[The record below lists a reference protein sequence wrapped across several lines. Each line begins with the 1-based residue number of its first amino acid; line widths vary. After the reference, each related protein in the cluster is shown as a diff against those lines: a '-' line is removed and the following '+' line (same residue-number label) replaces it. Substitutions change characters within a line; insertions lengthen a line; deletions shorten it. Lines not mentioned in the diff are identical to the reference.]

1 MTSYNLKRLLQPK
14 SIVLFG
20 GLWVE
25 NVVTQIKHSSFKGEV
40 WPVNPSKKT
49 IAGYKCYNDISELP
63 GVPDA
68 AFIGINRNK
77 TSEILEKLN
86 QIGCGGAT
94 CFAAGFSEVDNYGK
108 KLQENLSKVS
118 KNMPFLGPN
127 CYGFINYLDHVYMWP
142 DQHGG
147 KEVETGVA
155 IIAQSSNI
163 AINLTMHSRSTPIAY
178 VLTTGNQEKIDI
190 SDLGLAMI
198 NDKRVTAIGIYLEGF
213 KDIRKFEQMAF
224 VALQHNIPIIVL
236 KSGKT
241 DLSKKQSF
249 SHTASITG
257 DSNISSAFLKR
268 LGIVEVDDL
277 EIFLESLKVLHFN
290 GRLENNSVVS
300 VSCSG
305 GEASL
310 VSDLCAYTS
319 LKFPKFSKAKSANI
333 RQLLG
338 NLVKISNPLDY
349 HTFIWGYQEKMD
361 QLFISICENTKD
373 LIIFVFDVP
382 RHDRCDPS
390 SFDCGIKAIINAK
403 NKTTAKIAVIS
414 SLSESM
420 TEELAEVFVQKQ
432 ILPLCGLKVGLRS
445 LEIAY
450 KSHLYAKLVEF
461 TEILYKE
468 KTPRKNKKILLE
480 IDSKKILKSSG
491 VPVPR
496 SIVSSTSKLKENNYS
511 IKKLKYPIVLKG
523 TGSHHK
529 TDEGLVFLNIKS
541 KEELIKVKEK
551 IKGDVLI
558 EEMIEPISLEL
569 LIGFTRDATGLTALT
584 IAQGGIYSELFS
596 RTKHSHN
603 LIVLPLT
610 KKSIKHAL
618 KALDIYPIFEGYR
631 GLPKANLEKT
641 IEVITKISSLIEKN
655 KKKIEEIE
663 INPLIITP
671 HNAYAADALIS
682 IKK

>member
-1 MTSYNLKRLLQPK
+1 
-14 SIVLFG
+14 
-20 GLWVE
+20 
-25 NVVTQIKHSSFKGEV
+25 
-40 WPVNPSKKT
+40 
-49 IAGYKCYNDISELP
+49 
-63 GVPDA
+63 
-68 AFIGINRNK
+68 
-77 TSEILEKLN
+77 
-86 QIGCGGAT
+86 
-94 CFAAGFSEVDNYGK
+94 
-108 KLQENLSKVS
+108 
-118 KNMPFLGPN
+118 MPFLGPN

-257 DSNISSAFLKR
+257 DSDISSAFLKR
-268 LGIVEVDDL
+268 LGIIEVDDL

-450 KSHLYAKLVEF
+450 KSHLYA
-461 TEILYKE
+461 
-468 KTPRKNKKILLE
+468 
-480 IDSKKILKSSG
+480 
-491 VPVPR
+491 
-496 SIVSSTSKLKENNYS
+496 
-511 IKKLKYPIVLKG
+511 
-523 TGSHHK
+523 
-529 TDEGLVFLNIKS
+529 
-541 KEELIKVKEK
+541 
-551 IKGDVLI
+551 
-558 EEMIEPISLEL
+558 
-569 LIGFTRDATGLTALT
+569 
-584 IAQGGIYSELFS
+584 
-596 RTKHSHN
+596 
-603 LIVLPLT
+603 
-610 KKSIKHAL
+610 
-618 KALDIYPIFEGYR
+618 
-631 GLPKANLEKT
+631 
-641 IEVITKISSLIEKN
+641 
-655 KKKIEEIE
+655 
-663 INPLIITP
+663 
-671 HNAYAADALIS
+671 
-682 IKK
+682 